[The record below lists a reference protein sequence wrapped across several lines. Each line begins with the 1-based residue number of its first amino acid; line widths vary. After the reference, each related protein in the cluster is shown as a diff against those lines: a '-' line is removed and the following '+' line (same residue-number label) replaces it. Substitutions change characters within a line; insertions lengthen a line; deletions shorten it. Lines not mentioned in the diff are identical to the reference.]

1 MKQETKKVINFVETK
16 NVSLKGFTLIE
27 GFPDL
32 GLAGTIGARYF
43 VEKLKFEEIGFIDS
57 KFILPITRISNGMP
71 VHPMRIYVN
80 KQNKLV
86 VLISEQIIDNKSG
99 YFMAKELTEWIIKK
113 GIKRVITTS
122 GVKMTEGKNVYAFAS
137 DDRAKKIIK
146 ENKIELINDGVTS
159 GVTALLML
167 YLKDNGI
174 ESICILGNA
183 RNNADYDSAIEVVK
197 VISSITKTKIDVAPL
212 VEQAKKMQAMLASQL
227 KELDENQG
235 KETKIDSVSTPMY
248 T

>member
-1 MKQETKKVINFVETK
+1 MKQETKKVINFIETK

-57 KFILPITRISNGMP
+57 KFILPITRISNGVP
-71 VHPMRIYVN
+71 VHPIRIYVS
-80 KQNKLV
+80 KKNKLV

-99 YFMAKELTEWIIKK
+99 YFMAKELTEWIVKK

-122 GVKMTEGKNVYAFAS
+122 GVKMPEGKNVYAFAS
-137 DDRAKKIIK
+137 DDKAKKIIK

-167 YLKDNGI
+167 YLKDNHI

-212 VEQAKKMQAMLASQL
+212 VEQAKKMQAILASQL
-227 KELDENQG
+227 KEIDKGQG

>member
-1 MKQETKKVINFVETK
+1 MKQEKKKIIEFVETK
-16 NVSLKGFTLIE
+16 NTTLKGFTLIE

-43 VEKLKFEEIGFIDS
+43 VEKLKFEEIGYIDS
-57 KFILPITRISNGMP
+57 RFILPITRISNGVP
-71 VHPMRIYVN
+71 VHPMRIYAD
-80 KQNKLV
+80 KKTKLV
-86 VLISEQIIDNKSG
+86 VIISEQIIDNKSG
-99 YFMAKELTEWIIKK
+99 YFMAKELTDWIVKK
-113 GIKRVITTS
+113 GIKKVITTS
-122 GVKMTEGKNVYAFAS
+122 GVKMPQGKNVYAFAS
-137 DDRAKKIIK
+137 DEKAKKVIK

-167 YLKDNGI
+167 YLKDNGV

-197 VISSITKTKIDVAPL
+197 IISNITKVKIDIQPL
-212 VEQAKKMQAMLASQL
+212 VEQAKKMEEMLSSQL
-227 KELDENQG
+227 KELDEKQG